1 LSCSLSRPGAG
12 RSTTAATRGGGG
24 TACLSSPD
32 KISASLP
39 ILWRPRRRPPL
50 PGPGRSRFQAL
61 PSIDYLRL
69 YYRGG
74 FSGALVTAAC
84 DAWLAVLFYLLG
96 DTASVCHRPLGAVA
110 HPVRSGLVG
119 INCCPDASQQCNSL
133 LEIITVDAMTLLLYI
148 TCTVAFASL
157 NCILLLE
164 SVFVD
169 TNYIAIGDMMFGG
182 FFEGTFDIQVPLN
195 IIKLIF
201 LHCVG
206 RWTTSA
212 CFLAR
217 RRVSWLSQLCS
228 CFPIPQQFTQT
239 DSRASTIEEHHG
251 E

>member
-1 LSCSLSRPGAG
+1 
-12 RSTTAATRGGGG
+12 
-24 TACLSSPD
+24 
-32 KISASLP
+32 
-39 ILWRPRRRPPL
+39 
-50 PGPGRSRFQAL
+50 
-61 PSIDYLRL
+61 
-69 YYRGG
+69 
-74 FSGALVTAAC
+74 VTAAC

-110 HPVRSGLVG
+110 HPARSGLVG

-164 SVFVD
+164 SVSVD